1 MAIGDKFTAI
11 ANAIRGKTGGV
22 DELTLDRMAIEISS
36 ISGGVVYEDTLLMGT
51 RTDYINPRVTTIP
64 AYGFYYNGVLE
75 HINLP
80 NVTHVGARAFY
91 FSAKPITVK
100 IPSVVELGE
109 YAFSNAT
116 SLEEFSAPLLTT
128 LGGSGCFS
136 KCTSLKTVS
145 LPLLT
150 SVEGNTFEKCT
161 NLTNIYAPN
170 MTTLKGSV
178 FRDCSA
184 LTALDVSKV
193 TTISGMYVF
202 KGCSGLS
209 HLDFK
214 SLTGRLNSSSG
225 FDGCTGLKAIVFRSE
240 TLISL
245 TSDSFK
251 NSGIAN
257 GTGYIYVPD
266 SLVEEY
272 KAATNWSNY
281 ANQIKPLSEYVE
293 VTE

>member
-11 ANAIRGKTGGV
+11 ANAIRGKTGSV
-22 DELTLDRMAIEISS
+22 DELTLDRMAIEISG

-64 AYGFYYNGVLE
+64 AYGFYYNSVLE

-91 FSAKPITVK
+91 FSPKPITIK
-100 IPSVVELGE
+100 LPSVVELGE

-128 LGGSGCFS
+128 LGGRGCFE
-136 KCTSLKTVS
+136 KCTNLKTVS
-145 LPLLT
+145 LPLIT
-150 SVEGNTFEKCT
+150 DVPGNTFEKCT
-161 NLTNIYAPN
+161 NLINIDAPN
-170 MTTLKGSV
+170 ITSIGASS

-193 TTISGMYVF
+193 TTLSGMYAF
-202 KGCSGLS
+202 KGCSSLS

-214 SLTGRLNSSSG
+214 SLTSRIGTMSG
-225 FDGCTGLKAIVFRSE
+225 FDGCTGLKALVFRSE

-245 TSDSFK
+245 SSDPFK

-266 SLVEEY
+266 DLVEDY
-272 KAATNWSNY
+272 KVATNWATY
-281 ANQIKPLSEYVE
+281 ADQIKPLSEYVE